1 MTGPLEQRWAQIA
14 GIALIVL
21 TSFMVLRPF
30 FTPIAW
36 AAILAYASWPLHA
49 RIEQLLR
56 GRTGVSAL
64 LMTILMVLVVMVPAV
79 LVSAA
84 LVVELQSAFEELR
97 AWLPGGPTSLAATL
111 RDIPWLGHRAA
122 DWIEGLAADPAQM
135 QQWVLAR
142 TGLVVGFVASTAGD
156 IGRLALDAILALLTL
171 FFLYRHGRELVPQIH
186 GAARRLAGSGVDT
199 VVHTLGETV
208 RAVMYG
214 TLSTALTQ
222 AVLLTFGVWIV
233 GLGSPVLLG
242 AVTGLLA
249 LTPIGPPLVYIPA
262 AAWLLL
268 QGRVVAGRPRAPGM
282 GHPGG
287 QHGRQRDQ
295 VVVSQRRRAHPVPPR
310 LLRRPRRP
318 VGIWTDRALR
328 GTGRHRPSPRLVEGL
343 DGCTV
348 AARVGRA
355 CVRLAETRAKRHVL
369 EFRQ

>member
-97 AWLPGGPTSLAATL
+97 AWLPVGPASLAATL

-268 QGRVVAGRPRAPGM
+268 QGRVVAGLVLLGW
-282 GHPGG
+282 GIL
-287 QHGRQRDQ
+287 
-295 VVVSQRRRAHPVPPR
+295 VVSMVDNVIKSWF
-310 LLRRPRRP
+310 LS
-318 VGIWTDRALR
+318 G
-328 GTGRHRPSPRLVEGL
+328 
-343 DGCTV
+343 
-348 AARVGRA
+348 AARIPFLLGFYGVLGGLLAFGPIGLFVGPVA
-355 CVRLAETRAKRHVL
+355 IALLLALWRDWTTAR
-369 EFRQ
+369 

>member
-142 TGLVVGFVASTAGD
+142 TGLVVGFVASTGGD

-171 FFLYRHGRELVPQIH
+171 FFLYRHGRELAPQIH

-214 TLSTALTQ
+214 TLSTALTR

-268 QGRVVAGRPRAPGM
+268 QGRVVAGLVLLGWGIP
-282 GHPGG
+282 
-287 QHGRQRDQ
+287 
-295 VVVSQRRRAHPVPPR
+295 VVSMVDNVIKSWF
-310 LLRRPRRP
+310 LS
-318 VGIWTDRALR
+318 G
-328 GTGRHRPSPRLVEGL
+328 
-343 DGCTV
+343 
-348 AARVGRA
+348 AARIPFLLGFFGVLGGLLAFGPIGLFVGPVA
-355 CVRLAETRAKRHVL
+355 IALLLALWRDWTAAR
-369 EFRQ
+369 

>member
-14 GIALIVL
+14 GIALIAL

-186 GAARRLAGSGVDT
+186 GAARRLAGSGVDA

-242 AVTGLLA
+242 AITGLLA

-268 QGRVVAGRPRAPGM
+268 QGRVVAGLVLLGW
-282 GHPGG
+282 GIL
-287 QHGRQRDQ
+287 
-295 VVVSQRRRAHPVPPR
+295 VVSMVDNVIKSWF
-310 LLRRPRRP
+310 LS
-318 VGIWTDRALR
+318 G
-328 GTGRHRPSPRLVEGL
+328 
-343 DGCTV
+343 
-348 AARVGRA
+348 AARIPFLLGFYGVLGGLLAFGPIGLFVGPVA
-355 CVRLAETRAKRHVL
+355 IALLLALWRDWTAAR
-369 EFRQ
+369 